1 MKSSN
6 FRKGHL
12 LLLLICSLRAVA
24 GSQED
29 GFTLGSLEKI
39 QEETLFDQARL
50 ESVRARNELDKY
62 RQTAE
67 PQPAADPAV
76 PAGHPLTGMSGEAAD
91 APAPV
96 STPAEITDPGEA
108 TLPAVIQIWGN
119 RRHLNAQLQMP
130 DGKRVTVAENTVLP
144 GNRYRIIAITPREV
158 RVSNG
163 YGSPKNLAFIG
174 GSDD

>member
-6 FRKGHL
+6 FRGGYL
-12 LLLLICSLRAVA
+12 LLLLTCSLRAVA
-24 GSQED
+24 GSQDD

-50 ESVRARNELDKY
+50 ENARARNELDKY
-62 RQTAE
+62 RQTAQ
-67 PQPAADPAV
+67 PQPAAEPAEI
-76 PAGHPLTGMSGEAAD
+76 PGHQSAGMSGEAAY

-96 STPAEITDPGEA
+96 STPAEMTPPEEA
-108 TLPAVIQIWGN
+108 ALPAIIQIWGN

-130 DGKRVTVAENTVLP
+130 DGKRLTVAENTVLP
-144 GNRYRIIAITPREV
+144 GDRYRVIAITPREV

-163 YGSPKNLAFIG
+163 NGSPKNLAFIG